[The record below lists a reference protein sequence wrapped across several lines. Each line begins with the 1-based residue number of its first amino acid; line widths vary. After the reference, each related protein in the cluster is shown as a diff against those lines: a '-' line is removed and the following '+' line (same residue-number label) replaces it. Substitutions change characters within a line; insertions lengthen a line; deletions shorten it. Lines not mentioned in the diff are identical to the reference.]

1 MSNQDDSG
9 FLLDLMDSLL
19 DLGDLVTD
27 SLFPQQLSLWF
38 CLVIWSMVFG
48 STIGLKRRFLRPYL
62 EKKAKANFVYK
73 VRLRK
78 RRLRETLNDPV
89 LVSDLKRRIRGTP
102 DQVSQAIDRLRTM
115 SEQEVDNDDDCSRG
129 QEKKEAGST
138 IMFGTVLV
146 ALLVGA
152 LNYVHV
158 MMGTTIGTTPTIVS
172 RYQSPG
178 SDFEEPPEISTMV
191 QSFFFVLVQLGDSY
205 LLYKNAVG
213 KPKRRSVSRSID
225 KGGDDLLEPLL
236 STSEQINNPQDQHE
250 TI

>member
-1 MSNQDDSG
+1 M
-9 FLLDLMDSLL
+9 
-19 DLGDLVTD
+19 
-27 SLFPQQLSLWF
+27 
-38 CLVIWSMVFG
+38 FG
-48 STIGLKRRFLRPYL
+48 STIGLKRKFLRPYL

-115 SEQEVDNDDDCSRG
+115 SEQEVDNNDDCSRG

-158 MMGTTIGTTPTIVS
+158 IMWTNQTNQPKPINIFHNRPPEIDLD
-172 RYQSPG
+172 P
-178 SDFEEPPEISTMV
+178 FPEISTMV

-236 STSEQINNPQDQHE
+236 STSEQINNPQDQRE

>member
-1 MSNQDDSG
+1 MSNQEDSG

-38 CLVIWSMVFG
+38 CLVIWCLVFG
-48 STIGLKRRFLRPYL
+48 STIGLKRKFLRPYL
-62 EKKAKANFVYK
+62 EKKAKSNLVYK

-115 SEQEVDNDDDCSRG
+115 SEQEVDNNDDCSRG

-158 MMGTTIGTTPTIVS
+158 MMGWT
-172 RYQSPG
+172 RYISPE
-178 SDFEEPPEISTMV
+178 DIFHQPPEISTMV

-236 STSEQINNPQDQHE
+236 STSGQINASQDQHE